1 MSSPQIHLFCD
12 SADFKVRG
20 DPSFSSSQ
28 RDPWILWNWQA
39 FSIRRKPF
47 RTEKKLCCILFL
59 PAFRLQALWARSCPF
74 TLEIASIGFI

>member
-47 RTEKKLCCILFL
+47 RTEKKTLLYFISAC
-59 PAFRLQALWARSCPF
+59 LQATSLVGKELPIH
-74 TLEIASIGFI
+74 T